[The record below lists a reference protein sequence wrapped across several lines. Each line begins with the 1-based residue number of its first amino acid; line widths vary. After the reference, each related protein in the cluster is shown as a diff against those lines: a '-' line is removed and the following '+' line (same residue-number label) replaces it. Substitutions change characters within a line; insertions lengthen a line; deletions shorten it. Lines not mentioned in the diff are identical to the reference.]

1 MLAMSR
7 VDCSRVGECNRQCG
21 LLSIVCVN
29 WQEGGLDGS
38 CEPFSAVTSG
48 CVFRL
53 G

>member
-21 LLSIVCVN
+21 LLSIVYVN
-29 WQEGGLDGS
+29 WQEGGLDGY
-38 CEPFSAVTSG
+38 CEPFSAATYG
-48 CVFRL
+48 CVCS